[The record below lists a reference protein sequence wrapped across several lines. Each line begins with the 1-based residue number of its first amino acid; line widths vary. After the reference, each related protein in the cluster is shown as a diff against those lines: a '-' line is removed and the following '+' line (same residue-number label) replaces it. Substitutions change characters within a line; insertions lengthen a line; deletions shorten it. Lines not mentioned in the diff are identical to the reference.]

1 MNFFKI
7 RETEGSKVRIRNMRY
22 AFTVVF
28 AMFALMTT
36 GYSQDAAP
44 QGQQGGGGQRQGGG
58 GGGRGGG
65 RGRGAAAAPS
75 APTPR
80 RPDGKPWIGSIP
92 GQKPGRWS
100 GGAVTTLPTNMM
112 DKIPFQP
119 WARAVYDQRQIDQ
132 FEPHTRCKASGI
144 SRQFATPYGT
154 EFVDME
160 KDLKRMYI
168 LDMGGPNSYRI
179 IYMDRTEHPK
189 NLVPTNYGDSIGHWE
204 GDTLVVETT
213 GVNEK
218 FWLDTRGTPHTSQL
232 VMTERFTRVN
242 MDTMQYQATINDPGT
257 YTAPWTTTTFMM
269 RWQPNEDPY
278 EYICQ
283 ENNHGPELMLG
294 SQTEIDNTK
303 FFVP

>member
-1 MNFFKI
+1 M
-7 RETEGSKVRIRNMRY
+7 RIRSMNY
-22 AFTVVF
+22 VFAVIF
-28 AMFALMTT
+28 AMFALMTAVY
-36 GYSQDAAP
+36 GQQAAP
-44 QGQQGGGGQRQGGG
+44 AQQEQQGGQRQGGG
-58 GGGRGGG
+58 AGGRGG
-65 RGRGAAAAPS
+65 RGQRATAPS

-80 RPDGKPWIGSIP
+80 RTDGKPWIGSIP

-100 GGAVTTLPTNMM
+100 GGAVTTLPTAPMTV

-119 WARAVYDQRQIDQ
+119 WARAAYDQRQIDQ
-132 FEPHTRCKASGI
+132 FEPHTRCKASGV
-144 SRQFATPYGT
+144 SREFSTPYGT

-160 KDLKRMYI
+160 KDLKRIYI

-204 GDTLVVETT
+204 GDTLLVETT

-242 MDTMQYQATINDPGT
+242 MDTLQYEATINDPGA

-294 SQTEIDNTK
+294 SQSEVDNTK

>member
-1 MNFFKI
+1 MRILSMNYVLI
-7 RETEGSKVRIRNMRY
+7 VI
-22 AFTVVF
+22 F
-28 AMFALMTT
+28 AMFALMTKAY
-36 GYSQDAAP
+36 GQQAAP
-44 QGQQGGGGQRQGGG
+44 PQQGQQGGQRQGGG
-58 GGGRGGG
+58 GGRGG
-65 RGRGAAAAPS
+65 RGQRASAPS

-100 GGAVTTLPTNMM
+100 GGAVTTLPTAPMTP

-119 WARAVYDQRQIDQ
+119 WARAAYDQRQIDQ
-132 FEPHTRCKASGI
+132 FEPHTRCKASGV
-144 SRQFATPYGT
+144 SREFSTPYGT
-154 EFVDME
+154 EFVDE
-160 KDLKRMYI
+160 EQDLKRFYI

-204 GDTLVVETT
+204 GDTLVVETA
-213 GVNEK
+213 GLNEK

-232 VMTERFTRVN
+232 KFTERFTRVN
-242 MDTMQYQATINDPGT
+242 MDTLQYQATIDDPGA